1 MNIFSYLYQPPIT
14 ASVVAVILSIGLVAL
29 VWMNKGTIAKVSAE
43 IRRKTCNRNG
53 FFWLVCVIF
62 MSVSV
67 LHAGVFFGIT
77 GNAHDIPGVAQ
88 YLGFAVSFFL
98 DLVTIILMQALLE
111 ARYRSDEARAK
122 QFLFFIVICCST
134 STFANLAISLND
146 FDAAKVLPNAP
157 WWIQIAAPY
166 VLASFPLFVILMS
179 IAAEM
184 IINVRPLDSLNEDEY
199 EADEKKRI
207 KLLQIR
213 NDYLQRQAD
222 EELRALTIRATM
234 QMNKRMR
241 SGKLAKSFRWFW
253 EKPVDI
259 DAIIAGVSTQLKA
272 MYEPQIAQL
281 QERLETVEKPII
293 PPTLPAWEACETPPA
308 PSTAERTRSD
318 VANNGNITGA
328 ANGKST
334 QKAPSGSAIAT
345 IPGGRRSIPVK
356 EAAQILGLSDS
367 YVRDLRNNG
376 TLKRSSTNANLI
388 VMSSI
393 LAYQKVRQNTG
404 KSEGKNTDSLPV
416 VTPEETQRNTD
427 ANDGEI
433 AAKPAANGHANDTR
447 PEAVE
452 SLVPVEV

>member
-1 MNIFSYLYQPPIT
+1 MNVFSYLYQPSIT
-14 ASVVAVILSIGLVAL
+14 TSVVAAIISLGLIAGA
-29 VWMNKGTIAKVSAE
+29 WRNKAAIAKLLTA
-43 IRRKTCNRNG
+43 IQRKICNRNG
-53 FFWLVCVIF
+53 FFWLVCIIF

-77 GNAHDIPGVAQ
+77 GNAHDVPGVAQ

-111 ARYRSDEARAK
+111 ARYRSDELRAR
-122 QFLFFIVICCST
+122 QFLLFIAICCAT

-146 FDAAKVLPNAP
+146 FDPKKFLPHAP
-157 WWIQIAAPY
+157 AWIQIAAPY

-184 IINVRPLDSLNEDEY
+184 IINTRPLDSLNEEEY

-207 KLLQIR
+207 RLLQIR

-234 QMNKRMR
+234 QMNKRMQ

-272 MYEPQIAQL
+272 VYEPEIAALKQ
-281 QERLETVEKPII
+281 RVEEVKTPAI
-293 PPTLPAWEACETPPA
+293 PPVLPSWIPTDNSPIPDAAKGVNNTVNNHAILPDAAKGKTP
-308 PSTAERTRSD
+308 R
-318 VANNGNITGA
+318 
-328 ANGKST
+328 KS
-334 QKAPSGSAIAT
+334 PSGAT
-345 IPGGRRSIPVK
+345 PSPVPGGRRSVTVK
-356 EAAQILGLSDS
+356 EASEILGLSDS
-367 YVRDLRNNG
+367 YVRDLRKNG
-376 TLKRSSTNANLI
+376 TLKRSSSDANRI

-393 LAYQKVRQNTG
+393 LAYQETRQNAG
-404 KSEGKNTDSLPV
+404 KTPGKNTDTLPAVTTEQTTQTSDVSVSLP
-416 VTPEETQRNTD
+416 D
-427 ANDGEI
+427 L
-433 AAKPAANGHANDTR
+433 KL
-447 PEAVE
+447 AVA
-452 SLVPVEV
+452 SH